1 MSADN
6 KLMDPDAGCI
16 IRINYPG
23 RSQTMQLNAAGTPED
38 AAFRTQV
45 RDFIAK
51 ALTPE
56 LQQAAQAGLGMPRE
70 PNAAWHRK
78 LYEQGW
84 VAPEW
89 PAAAG
94 GTDWSVTQKH
104 IFEQEMTAAGAP
116 MLMPFGLG
124 MVGPVIYS
132 FGSDAQ
138 KAQHLPGILDGTV
151 WWCQGYSEPGSGSD
165 LASLKTSAVK
175 DGDDY
180 IVNGQKIWTTNAHNA
195 DWIFALVRTD
205 TQSKPQSGISFLLID
220 MNTPGLEVKPIV
232 SIDGLHHLN
241 EVYFTDV
248 RVPISNRIGE
258 ENKGWTYAKF
268 LLGHERTG
276 IAAVARSQR
285 SVRNLTQIAEQER
298 GSDGACLADD
308 PAFMTRLRACEV
320 QLSSLA
326 ALEARVI
333 AAMAAGSAPGPEASM
348 LKIVGT
354 EIQQALQILRVE
366 AAAHYAL
373 PFELDQMRGDANQP
387 PPGPEYAVRAVSD
400 YNFGRAASI
409 YGGSNEIQR
418 NVIAKAVLG
427 L

>member
-1 MSADN
+1 
-6 KLMDPDAGCI
+6 
-16 IRINYPG
+16 
-23 RSQTMQLNAAGTPED
+23 MQLNAAGTPED
-38 AAFRTQV
+38 ANFRAQVQAFLEQH
-45 RDFIAK
+45 
-51 ALTPE
+51 LTPE
-56 LQQAAQAGLGMPRE
+56 LQQGAQSGLGMARE
-70 PNAAWHRK
+70 LNASWHRK

-94 GTDWSVTQKH
+94 GTDWTVTQKH

-116 MLMPFGLG
+116 MLMPFGLS

-132 FGSDAQ
+132 FGNDAQ
-138 KAQHLPGILDGTV
+138 KAQHLPGILDGSV

-165 LASLKTSAVK
+165 LASLKTSAVR

-180 IVNGQKIWTTNAHNA
+180 IVNGQKIWTTNAHSA

-205 TQSKPQSGISFLLID
+205 TESKPQSGISFLLID
-220 MNTPGLEVKPIV
+220 MKTPGLEVKPIV

-285 SVRNLTQIAEQER
+285 AVRTLKQIAAQER
-298 GSDGACLADD
+298 SSDGAQLAEDG
-308 PAFMTRLRACEV
+308 AFMGRLQGCEV
-320 QLSSLA
+320 QLSALA
-326 ALEARVI
+326 ALEGRVI
-333 AAMAAGSAPGPEASM
+333 AAMASGSAPGPEASM

-354 EIQQALQILRVE
+354 EIQQTLQILRVE
-366 AAAHYAL
+366 ASAYYAL
-373 PFELDQMRGDANQP
+373 PFELDQIRGDANQL
-387 PPGPEYAVRAVSD
+387 PPGPDYAVRAVSD

>member
-1 MSADN
+1 
-6 KLMDPDAGCI
+6 
-16 IRINYPG
+16 
-23 RSQTMQLNAAGTPED
+23 MQLNTAGTPEE
-38 AAFRTQV
+38 AAFRAEV
-45 RDFIAK
+45 REFIAK
-51 ALTPE
+51 TLTPE
-56 LQQAAQAGLGMPRE
+56 LQQAAQAGLGMARE
-70 PNAAWHRK
+70 PNASWHQK

-89 PAAAG
+89 PVAAG
-94 GTDWSVTQKH
+94 GTGWTVTQKH

-132 FGSDAQ
+132 FGSDEQ
-138 KAQHLPGILDGTV
+138 KAAHLPGILDGSV
-151 WWCQGYSEPGSGSD
+151 WWCQGYSEPGAGSD
-165 LASLKTSAVK
+165 LASLKTSAVR

-180 IVNGQKIWTTNAHNA
+180 IINGQKIWTTNAHNA

-205 TQSKPQSGISFLLID
+205 SQSKPQRGISFLLID
-220 MNTPGLEVKPIV
+220 MQTPGIEVKPIV

-258 ENKGWTYAKF
+258 ENQGWTYAKF

-285 SVRNLTQIAEQER
+285 SVRSIKQIAEQER
-298 GSDGACLADD
+298 SSDGARLADE
-308 PAFMTRLRACEV
+308 AGFSKRLRACEV

-326 ALEARVI
+326 ALEGRVI
-333 AAMAAGSAPGPEASM
+333 AAMASGSAPGAEASM

-366 AAAHYAL
+366 AVAYYAL
-373 PFELDQMRGDANQP
+373 PFEIDQMRGDANQP
-387 PPGPEYAVRAVSD
+387 PPGADYAVRAVSD

>member
-1 MSADN
+1 MKFSEASPADEQFRQE
-6 KLMDPDAGCI
+6 
-16 IRINYPG
+16 IR
-23 RSQTMQLNAAGTPED
+23 T
-38 AAFRTQV
+38 
-45 RDFIAK
+45 FIAG

-56 LQQAAQAGLGMPRE
+56 LRRAAQAGFGMSRE
-70 PNAAWHRK
+70 DNAQWHRK
-78 LYEQGW
+78 LFEQGW

-94 GTDWSVTQKH
+94 GTDWNVTQKH
-104 IFEQEMTAAGAP
+104 IFEQEMTAAGTP

-132 FGSDAQ
+132 FGTDEQ
-138 KAQHLPGILDGTV
+138 KAQHLPGILDGSV
-151 WWCQGYSEPGSGSD
+151 WWCQGYSEPGAGSD
-165 LASLKTSAVK
+165 LATLKTSAVR
-175 DGDDY
+175 DGDEY
-180 IVNGQKIWTTNAHNA
+180 LVNGQKIWTTNAHKA

-205 TQSKPQSGISFLLID
+205 TSVKPQRGISFLLID
-220 MNTPGLEVKPIV
+220 MTTPGVEVKPIV

-248 RVPISNRIGE
+248 RVPVHNRIGE
-258 ENKGWTYAKF
+258 ENQGWTYAKF

-276 IAAVARSQR
+276 IAGVARSQR
-285 SVRNLTQIAEQER
+285 AAQTLADYAEQAR
-298 GSDGACLADD
+298 GGDGRRLADD
-308 PAFMTRLRACEV
+308 TAFMTRLRNCEV
-320 QLSSLA
+320 RLSSLA
-326 ALEARVI
+326 ALEARVV

-354 EIQQALQILRVE
+354 EMQQALQTLRVE
-366 AAAHYAL
+366 AVAYYAM
-373 PFELDQMRGDANQP
+373 PFELDQLKGQANEA
-387 PPGPEYAVRAVSD
+387 PPGPEYAVSAISD